1 MKILHVKK
9 LYLPALSIVAV
20 VLLLLILMSISTYR
34 NLNREKEMALQSLH
48 RQGMA
53 LIRSLEAGART
64 GMMMYIWGEDSIGQL
79 IQETARDSDIAYLF
93 LVDKQGQIVHHSD
106 ISQEGRS
113 VSWKVSPSGDLQTTH
128 RITSLPDGSHVYEI
142 ARKFSPQPLTSEIP
156 PHRMMGVSH
165 THRGDLIILGLRMTA
180 FEEARRS
187 DIQHAL
193 IMASIL
199 VVLGTGGLFFIFVIQ
214 NYYLIDRTLEQTQDF
229 TRQIIT
235 SMANGL
241 LSVDRDGKI
250 TTYNPSAIHLLD
262 LDTNKIEDTNF
273 GSIIDFQDT
282 GINETL
288 EICRT
293 VMDVEISYRRQNGER
308 IPLSI
313 SATPILGDDDVCSGA
328 VIVLH
333 DLREIKQLEKKVK
346 RAEKM
351 AALGEL
357 AASVAHEIRNPLS
370 SIRGF
375 AQYLQHFL
383 KKNPQEQ
390 EYTRMMISE
399 VDRVNRVVTDL
410 LTFARPMDA
419 VRKMTNV
426 KELIKK
432 AVSLTKTDAESKNVG
447 MTLSVQTPG
456 KDFLLDENQML
467 QVLLNLLLNAI
478 QATESEGHIEIGFYI
493 DAENEKLE
501 IWIEDDGI
509 GVPADNN
516 LKIFEPFFTTREKG
530 TGLGLSIVRKIIE
543 NHDGEIMLQSPPLP
557 KRRGS
562 RFTII
567 IPGDQNE

>member
-1 MKILHVKK
+1 MKILNVKK

-20 VLLLLILMSISTYR
+20 VLVLLILMSISTYR

-64 GMMMYIWGEDSIGQL
+64 GMMMHIWGEDSIGQL
-79 IQETARDSDIAYLF
+79 IQETARDSDIAYVF

-106 ISQEGRS
+106 ISQEGSS
-113 VSWKVSPSGDLQTTH
+113 VSWKVLLTGDLQTTN

-142 ARKFSPQPLTSEIP
+142 AKKFSPQPISTEIP
-156 PHRMMGVSH
+156 RHRMMGVSH
-165 THRGDLIILGLRMTA
+165 THRGDLIILGLKMTA

-229 TRQIIT
+229 TRQIVT

-241 LSVDRDGKI
+241 LSIDRDGKI

-262 LDTNKIEDTNF
+262 LDTSKIEEISFRD
-273 GSIIDFQDT
+273 IIDFQGT
-282 GINETL
+282 GINETI
-288 EICRT
+288 EICRS
-293 VMDVEISYRRQNGER
+293 VMDVEISHRRRNGKI
-308 IPLSI
+308 IPLAL
-313 SATPILGDDDVCSGA
+313 SATPILGDDGVCSGA

-333 DLREIKQLEKKVK
+333 DLREIKQLERKVK

-351 AALGEL
+351 AAIGEL

-375 AQYLQHFL
+375 AQYLKHFL
-383 KKNPQEQ
+383 KNNPQEQ
-390 EYTRMMISE
+390 EYTTMMISE

-419 VRKMTNV
+419 DRQMTKV
-426 KELIKK
+426 EELIKK
-432 AVSLTKTDAESKNVG
+432 AVSLTKTDAESKNVDV
-447 MTLSVQTPG
+447 MVSVQVPG
-456 KDFLLDENQML
+456 HEFQLDENQML

-478 QATESEGHIEIGFYI
+478 QAVESGGHIEIGYNI
-493 DAENEKLE
+493 DAENNKLE
-501 IWIEDDGI
+501 IWIEDNGI
-509 GVPADNN
+509 GVPAE
-516 LKIFEPFFTTREKG
+516 KTPRIFEPFFTTREKG
-530 TGLGLSIVRKIIE
+530 TGLGLSIVRKIVE
-543 NHDGEIMLQSPPLP
+543 NHDGEIMLQSPPLL
-557 KRRGS
+557 KHRGS

-567 IPGDQNE
+567 VPGHQS

>member
-1 MKILHVKK
+1 MH
-9 LYLPALSIVAV
+9 
-20 VLLLLILMSISTYR
+20 
-34 NLNREKEMALQSLH
+34 
-48 RQGMA
+48 
-53 LIRSLEAGART
+53 
-64 GMMMYIWGEDSIGQL
+64 IWGEDSIGQL
-79 IQETARDSDIAYLF
+79 IQETARDSNIAYLF

-106 ISQEGRS
+106 RSQEGKS
-113 VSWKVSPSGDLQTTH
+113 VSWKVSSTGDLQMTN
-128 RITSLPDGSHVYEI
+128 RITSLPGGSHVYEI
-142 ARKFSPQPLTSEIP
+142 AKKFSPQPTSTEIP
-156 PHRMMGVSH
+156 RHRMMGVSH
-165 THRGDLIILGLRMTA
+165 THRDDLIILGLKMTA

-214 NYYLIDRTLEQTQDF
+214 NYYIIDRTLEQAQDF
-229 TRQIIT
+229 TRQIVT

-241 LSVDRDGKI
+241 LSIDRDGNI
-250 TTYNPSAIHLLD
+250 TTYNPSAIQLLD

-273 GSIIDFQDT
+273 RSIIDFQET

-288 EICRT
+288 ENCRT
-293 VMDVEISYRRQNGER
+293 VMDVEISHSRRNWKI
-308 IPLSI
+308 IPLAI
-313 SATPILGDDDVCSGA
+313 SATPILGDDGVCSGA

-351 AALGEL
+351 AAIGEL

-383 KKNPQEQ
+383 KNNPQEQ
-390 EYTRMMISE
+390 EYTRMMIGE

-419 VRKMTNV
+419 IRKMTNI

-432 AVSLTKTDAESKNVG
+432 TVSLTKTDAESKKVCV
-447 MTLSVQTPG
+447 TASVQG
-456 KDFLLDENQML
+456 SDNDFQLDENQML

-478 QATESEGHIEIGFYI
+478 QAVESFGHIEIGYNI
-493 DAENEKLE
+493 DADDNKLE

-509 GVPADNN
+509 GVPAE
-516 LKIFEPFFTTREKG
+516 KTSRIFEPFFTTRQKG
-530 TGLGLSIVRKIIE
+530 TGLGLSIVRKIVE
-543 NHDGEIMLQSPPLP
+543 NHNGEIMLQSPPRS
-557 KRRGS
+557 KHRGS

>member
-1 MKILHVKK
+1 MKILHIKR

-48 RQGMA
+48 QQGIA
-53 LIRSLEAGART
+53 LIRFLEAGART
-64 GMMMYIWGEDSIGQL
+64 GMMMHMWGEDSVGRL
-79 IQETARDSDIAYLF
+79 IQEAARNSNIAYVF
-93 LVDKQGQIVHHSD
+93 IVDKQGQIVHHSD
-106 ISQEGRS
+106 ISQARS
-113 VSWKVSPSGDLQTTH
+113 TAPWKVSLSGDLQTEN

-142 ARKFSPQPLTSEIP
+142 AKNFSPQPLSAEIA
-156 PHRMMGVSH
+156 HRRMIDLNH
-165 THRGDLIILGLRMTA
+165 THRDDLIILGLKMTE

-241 LSVDRDGKI
+241 LSIDREAKV
-250 TTYNPSAIHLLD
+250 TTYNPSAIQLLD
-262 LDTNKIEDTNF
+262 LGTNKLEETNF
-273 GSIIDFQDT
+273 RTIIDFQDT

-288 EICRT
+288 QTCRA
-293 VMDVEISYRRQNGER
+293 VMDVEISHRRRNGEI
-308 IPLSI
+308 IPLSV

-328 VIVLH
+328 VIVLR
-333 DLREIKQLEKKVK
+333 DLREIKQLEAKVK

-351 AALGEL
+351 AAIGEL
-357 AASVAHEIRNPLS
+357 AAGVAHEIRNPLS

-383 KKNPQEQ
+383 KNNPQEQ
-390 EYTRMMISE
+390 EYTRTMISE
-399 VDRVNRVVTDL
+399 VDRVNSVVSNL
-410 LTFARPMDA
+410 LTFARPMDV
-419 VRKMTNV
+419 VRTVTNV
-426 KELIKK
+426 EELIKK

-447 MTLSVQTPG
+447 VTMSVQTPG
-456 KDFLLDENQML
+456 NGFLLDENQML

-478 QATESEGHIEIGFYI
+478 QAVSSNGQIEIGCSI
-493 DAENEKLE
+493 DAENDKLE

-509 GVPADNN
+509 GVPAEKMS
-516 LKIFEPFFTTREKG
+516 KIFEPFFTTRDKG
-530 TGLGLSIVRKIIE
+530 TGLGLSIVHKIVE
-543 NHDGEIMLQSPPLP
+543 NHGGEIMLQSPPLS
-557 KRRGS
+557 KSRGC
-562 RFTII
+562 RCTII
-567 IPGDQNE
+567 IPGERN

>member
-1 MKILHVKK
+1 MKILNIKK

-20 VLLLLILMSISTYR
+20 VILLLILMSISTYR

-48 RQGMA
+48 RQGLA
-53 LIRSLEAGART
+53 LIHSLEAGART
-64 GMMMYIWGEDSIGQL
+64 GMMMPMWGEDSVSRL
-79 IQETARDSDIAYLF
+79 IQEAARNSNIPYVF

-106 ISQEGRS
+106 ISQEGNTTP
-113 VSWKVSPSGDLQTTH
+113 WKISPTRGLQPAN
-128 RITSLPDGSHVYEI
+128 RISSLPDGSQVYEI
-142 ARKFSPQPLTSEIP
+142 AKKFSPQPLPTEIP
-156 PHRMMGVSH
+156 HHRMMGLSH
-165 THRGDLIILGLRMTA
+165 THRDDLIIVGLKMTE

-193 IMASIL
+193 IMASVL

-229 TRQIIT
+229 TRQIVT

-241 LSVDRDGKI
+241 LSIDHEGKV
-250 TTYNPSAIHLLD
+250 TTYNPSAIQLLE
-262 LDTNKIEDTNF
+262 LDKKKIEETNF
-273 GSIIDFQDT
+273 RTIIDFEET

-288 EICRT
+288 ETCRS
-293 VMDVEISYRRQNGER
+293 VMDVEITHRRRNGER

-313 SATPILGDDDVCSGA
+313 SATPILGDDDGCSGA

-333 DLREIKQLEKKVK
+333 DLREIKQLENKVK

-351 AALGEL
+351 AAIGEL
-357 AASVAHEIRNPLS
+357 AAGVAHEIRNPLS

-383 KKNPQEQ
+383 KNNPQEQ
-390 EYTRMMISE
+390 EYTRTMISE
-399 VDRVNRVVTDL
+399 VDRVNSVITNL
-410 LTFARPMDA
+410 LTFARPMAA
-419 VRKMTNV
+419 VRTATNV
-426 KELIKK
+426 EELIKK
-432 AVSLTKTDAESKNVG
+432 AVSLTKTDAESKNVDV
-447 MTLSVQTPG
+447 TVSVQAPG
-456 KDFLLDENQML
+456 NDFLLDENQML

-478 QATESEGHIEIGFYI
+478 QAVAFNGKIEVGFSI
-493 DAENEKLE
+493 DVDNDKLE

-509 GVPADNN
+509 GVPAEKMS
-516 LKIFEPFFTTREKG
+516 KIFEPFFTTREKG
-530 TGLGLSIVRKIIE
+530 TGLGLSIVHKIVE
-543 NHDGEIMLQSPPLP
+543 NHDGEVMFQSPPLR

-567 IPGDQNE
+567 ISGEPN

>member
-1 MKILHVKK
+1 MKILNVKK

-20 VLLLLILMSISTYR
+20 VLVLLILMSISTYR

-48 RQGMA
+48 RQGIA

-64 GMMMYIWGEDSIGQL
+64 GMMMHMWAEDAVGQL
-79 IQETARDSDIAYLF
+79 IQETARDRNIAYLF

-106 ISQEGRS
+106 ISQEGSS
-113 VSWKVSPSGDLQTTH
+113 VSWKVSPTGDPLMTN

-142 ARKFSPQPLTSEIP
+142 AKKFSPQPMSTEIP
-156 PHRMMGVSH
+156 RHRMMGVSH
-165 THRGDLIILGLRMTA
+165 THRDDLIVLGLKMTA
-180 FEEARRS
+180 IEEARRS

-214 NYYLIDRTLEQTQDF
+214 NYYLINRTLEQTQDF
-229 TRQIIT
+229 TRQIVT

-241 LSVDRDGKI
+241 LSIDRDGNI
-250 TTYNPSAIHLLD
+250 TTYNPSAIQLLD

-273 GSIIDFQDT
+273 RSIIDFQET

-288 EICRT
+288 ETCRT
-293 VMDVEISYRRQNGER
+293 VMDVEIFHRRRNGKI
-308 IPLSI
+308 IPLAM
-313 SATPILGDDDVCSGA
+313 SATPIMGDDGVCSGA

-351 AALGEL
+351 AAIGEL

-383 KKNPQEQ
+383 KNNPQEQ

-410 LTFARPMDA
+410 LTFARPMAA
-419 VRKMTNV
+419 VRKMTNI
-426 KELIKK
+426 EALIKK

-447 MTLSVQTPG
+447 VAVSVQVAGT
-456 KDFLLDENQML
+456 KFQLDENQML

-478 QATESEGHIEIGFYI
+478 QAVESGGHIEIGCNI
-493 DAENEKLE
+493 AAENDKLE

-509 GVPADNN
+509 GVPAE
-516 LKIFEPFFTTREKG
+516 KTSRIFEPFFTTREKG
-530 TGLGLSIVRKIIE
+530 TGLGLSIVRKIVE
-543 NHDGEIMLQSPPLP
+543 NHDGEIMFQSPPLS

-567 IPGDQNE
+567 IHGDQN